1 MSETITTTT
10 AREGIQTLGTVGA
23 EPVGWDG
30 CEDMPEA
37 YGHAC
42 AELTAEALT
51 RAGMLVLGVLGD
63 TDLVFVEG
71 DEVCVGIVTPLPSQL
86 IDVTTEDLEESLSD
100 ACEELPLAYL
110 SAAMAVHAVSAAL
123 GLDTSGYSFGYV
135 ASWAVGKTNE
145 EMRQCMKGVRDAA
158 KQIIDRLQLV
168 MEP

>member
-42 AELTAEALT
+42 MELTAEALT
-51 RAGMLVLGVLGD
+51 RAGMLVLGTLGD

-71 DEVCVGIVTPLPSQL
+71 DEVCVGLVTPLPSQL
-86 IDVTTEDLEESLSD
+86 IDVTKEDLEESV
-100 ACEELPLAYL
+100 EVMGETLPDIYL
-110 SAAMAVHAVSAAL
+110 TAAMAAYAVTGAESVRCDAL
-123 GLDTSGYSFGYV
+123 TFCLEPSQRR
-135 ASWAVGKTNE
+135 
-145 EMRQCMKGVRDAA
+145 MRVCHVRGVCR
-158 KQIIDRLQLV
+158 
-168 MEP
+168 M

>member
-1 MSETITTTT
+1 MSETITTTTT

-42 AELTAEALT
+42 AELTAETFT

-71 DEVCVGIVTPLPSQL
+71 DEVCVGLVTPLPS
-86 IDVTTEDLEESLSD
+86 
-100 ACEELPLAYL
+100 AY
-110 SAAMAVHAVSAAL
+110 A
-123 GLDTSGYSFGYV
+123 
-135 ASWAVGKTNE
+135 
-145 EMRQCMKGVRDAA
+145 
-158 KQIIDRLQLV
+158 
-168 MEP
+168 